1 MAHFGVKVTNAVHH
15 HWFWGGGYIEKT
27 DLRLIMFFSHNFAG
41 RGVEPIKQ
49 PHNFGP
55 GPLAR
60 ARYFLV
66 VIQPPVID
74 RHSPSQMRQNVQ
86 FVLSRERQCTF
97 PHARQLM
104 SQNHRVEAAAKVTRH
119 ADVQRRR
126 LVQLLHTLN
135 NDRKRM
141 KVALILHI
149 YPTHRPIERSGPH

>member
-1 MAHFGVKVTNAVHH
+1 
-15 HWFWGGGYIEKT
+15 
-27 DLRLIMFFSHNFAG
+27 MFFSHNFAG

-86 FVLSRERQCTF
+86 FVLSCERQCTF

-135 NDRKRM
+135 NDRKKNESCANSTQISYTSANREIEA
-141 KVALILHI
+141 ALNAVHVRVLCLNA
-149 YPTHRPIERSGPH
+149 GPLQLTGNIN